1 MEIWKEILG
10 YENYLISNLGNVK
23 SLNYLNTKKEK
34 NLTMTKFEATSKV
47 QKIRH
52 YNTDDE
58 VCKKLGI
65 TKPTLYVR
73 LKTNNWK
80 VAEIY
85 LIESFKL

>member
-1 MEIWKEILG
+1 
-10 YENYLISNLGNVK
+10 
-23 SLNYLNTKKEK
+23 
-34 NLTMTKFEATSKV
+34 MTKFEATSKV

-52 YNTDDE
+52 YNSDDE

-65 TKPTLYVR
+65 SKPTLYVR